1 MNVIKKANKSIT
13 LPFDDNSRRLIV
25 ILIVLLIITG
35 VTKSSQFLNV
45 GNVQS
50 IGKQLTEYGLM
61 SLGMGICMLSGG
73 IDLSTVYIANL
84 CGISAGLIIQN
95 STNDVAGIL
104 LACVVALLVG
114 TACGIFNGFLISFLN
129 IPPMLATLGSYELFL
144 GISIVNSGGS
154 TVSANGKFNILSAMT
169 VFGIPFPF
177 ILFIVCTVILS
188 LLMNKTSFGNKVY
201 LVGTNS
207 KSAKFAGINVK
218 MTTLYCYMVS
228 GILSAIA
235 GLVSLSRLNSAKADF
250 GTSYTMQTILV
261 VVLGG
266 INPNGGF
273 GNIPGIAFS
282 VIILQM
288 LSSYLNQFPS
298 ISNYYRDMIWGI
310 ALFAVLVFNISV
322 SRKRA
327 KKATVK

>member
-1 MNVIKKANKSIT
+1 
-13 LPFDDNSRRLIV
+13 
-25 ILIVLLIITG
+25 
-35 VTKSSQFLNV
+35 
-45 GNVQS
+45 
-50 IGKQLTEYGLM
+50 
-61 SLGMGICMLSGG
+61 
-73 IDLSTVYIANL
+73 
-84 CGISAGLIIQN
+84 
-95 STNDVAGIL
+95 
-104 LACVVALLVG
+104 
-114 TACGIFNGFLISFLN
+114 
-129 IPPMLATLGSYELFL
+129 
-144 GISIVNSGGS
+144 
-154 TVSANGKFNILSAMT
+154 MT

-201 LVGTNS
+201 LVGTNA

>member
-1 MNVIKKANKSIT
+1 M
-13 LPFDDNSRRLIV
+13 L
-25 ILIVLLIITG
+25 
-35 VTKSSQFLNV
+35 
-45 GNVQS
+45 
-50 IGKQLTEYGLM
+50 EM
-61 SLGMGICMLSGG
+61 CSLLSGG

-95 STNDVAGIL
+95 STNYVAGIL

-201 LVGTNS
+201 LVGTNA

-288 LSSYLNQFPS
+288 LSSYLNQFPA